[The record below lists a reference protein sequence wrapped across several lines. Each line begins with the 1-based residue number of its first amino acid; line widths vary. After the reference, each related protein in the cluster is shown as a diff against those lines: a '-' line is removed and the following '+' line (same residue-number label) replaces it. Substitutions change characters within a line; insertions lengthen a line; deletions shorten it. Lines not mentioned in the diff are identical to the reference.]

1 MKPVR
6 PTIRSAKGEAPATA
20 PVVSPGHAVDVPYTL
35 WLATVAG
42 ALMATVA
49 LAIVVAI
56 YLLDATLSLT
66 GGAPAFS
73 SDMYFRLFELA
84 ALFAAV
90 AVVTHFLRL
99 RLEAIRQASILVPLP
114 NRVVV
119 CPPTGAQI
127 GRAHV

>member
-1 MKPVR
+1 MKLVR

-49 LAIVVAI
+49 LAIVVAL

-66 GGAPAFS
+66 GGAPAFG
-73 SDMYFRLFELA
+73 SDLYRAE
-84 ALFAAV
+84 
-90 AVVTHFLRL
+90 
-99 RLEAIRQASILVPLP
+99 EA
-114 NRVVV
+114 RVGTEGGRSVRSRWF
-119 CPPTGAQI
+119 PAQ
-127 GRAHV
+127 

>member
-49 LAIVVAI
+49 LEHVVAI
-56 YLLDATLSLT
+56 YLLDATLALT
-66 GGAPAFS
+66 GGAPAVGS
-73 SDMYFRLFELA
+73 GMYFWLLGLA
-84 ALFAAV
+84 AMFAAV
-90 AVVTHFLRL
+90 WVGMSS
-99 RLEAIRQASILVPLP
+99 LERPV
-114 NRVVV
+114 
-119 CPPTGAQI
+119 
-127 GRAHV
+127 